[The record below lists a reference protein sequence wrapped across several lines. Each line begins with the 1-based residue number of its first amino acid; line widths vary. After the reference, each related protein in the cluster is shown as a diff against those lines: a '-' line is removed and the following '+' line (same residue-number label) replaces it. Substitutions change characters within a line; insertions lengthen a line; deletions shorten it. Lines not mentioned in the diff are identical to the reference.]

1 MWGIWEGE
9 HAGGVIKE
17 KAYARLVGSTVRGI
31 KMMKEEQG
39 TDWRERGRNI
49 KSESTEH
56 SADKHLEEPGAV
68 CRFSP

>member
-1 MWGIWEGE
+1 MRGSEMWGIWEGE

-39 TDWRERGRNI
+39 T
-49 KSESTEH
+49 
-56 SADKHLEEPGAV
+56 
-68 CRFSP
+68 